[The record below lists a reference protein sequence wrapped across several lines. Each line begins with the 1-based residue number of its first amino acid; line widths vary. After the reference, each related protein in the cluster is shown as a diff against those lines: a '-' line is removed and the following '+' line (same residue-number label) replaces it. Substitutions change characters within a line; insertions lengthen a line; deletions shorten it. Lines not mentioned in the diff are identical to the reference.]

1 MNQTIEFTDQGLALF
16 KDFEK
21 EAFIVGGYYGGL
33 PTVALKVITS
43 WAYVTSRLLSFSGKL
58 WADGDML
65 MGTNDFI
72 TFGVVRSHSDIPP
85 EYADV
90 RNAMQPVEFSIHS

>member
-72 TFGVVRSHSDIPP
+72 KEPKP
-85 EYADV
+85 QL
-90 RNAMQPVEFSIHS
+90 QPIAFRRILST